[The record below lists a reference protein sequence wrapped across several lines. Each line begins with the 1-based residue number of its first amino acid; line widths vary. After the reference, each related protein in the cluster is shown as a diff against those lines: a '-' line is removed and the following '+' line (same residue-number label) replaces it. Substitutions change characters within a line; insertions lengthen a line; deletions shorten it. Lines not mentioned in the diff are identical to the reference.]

1 MATET
6 WTPNPITP
14 ETWTQDGEAPPVIA
28 PPVNVTPPFITG
40 AAEIG
45 AILTHTVGNYID
57 AVTIAHVWNIDG
69 VPTAFTGPTFVGV
82 EGAISVTETATNT
95 GGSIS
100 VASNIIVV
108 GYAPEA
114 DFGEPRNSWL
124 VPLLEDF

>member
-1 MATET
+1 MP
-6 WTPNPITP
+6 WIKVPQVP
-14 ETWTQDGEAPPVIA
+14 ETWLPVGQTPPVILPP
-28 PPVNVTPPFITG
+28 PPVNVTAPFITG

-45 AILTHTVGNYID
+45 AILTHTAGNYID
-57 AVTIAHVWNIDG
+57 AVTIVHVWNIDG
-69 VPTAFTGPTFVGV
+69 VPTAFTGPTCVGV

-108 GYAPEA
+108 GYAPKA